1 MQPNKIKP
9 TLFSSAVLIFT
20 DSTTASKP
28 QPSSSAVEASAAVE
42 ASTALSTHS
51 LPVSSAQQSSAAF
64 TTCCAG
70 TAACVASRSAASSF
84 PRKGSDLTQD
94 EGGDRGAS
102 VDALSVATAASARF
116 VRSRSRDRD
125 GRTERGER
133 ADVAA
138 TSVAAGDAESSEA
151 SVATPRS
158 AEVDRGGCQKE
169 DCEARSE
176 TRSGV

>member
-20 DSTTASKP
+20 DSTTASKS

-64 TTCCAG
+64 TICCAG
-70 TAACVASRSAASSF
+70 TAACVASHSAASSL
-84 PRKGSDLTQD
+84 PREGSDMARD
-94 EGGDRGAS
+94 EGGDSGAS
-102 VDALSVATAASARF
+102 VDALSVATTASARF
-116 VRSRSRDRD
+116 VRRRSRDRV
-125 GRTERGER
+125 GRTER
-133 ADVAA
+133 ADANVAA
-138 TSVAAGDAESSEA
+138 TCVAAGDAESGEA

-158 AEVDRGGCQKE
+158 G
-169 DCEARSE
+169 EAD
-176 TRSGV
+176 